1 MVSLDS
7 WKETMF
13 LFCGA
18 ETYDP
23 DSLKA
28 GLTENRIAASEFRSR
43 FEAILTDR
51 PMSAMDYE
59 RDIGFHFDEDK
70 ELYHY
75 LSALFAFLFEN
86 GPFPA

>member
-23 DSLKA
+23 DSLKVGLAKNSIDA
-28 GLTENRIAASEFRSR
+28 GEFRGR
-43 FEAILTDR
+43 FEAILSNR

-59 RDIGFHFDEDK
+59 RDIGFHFEEDE

-75 LSALFAFLFEN
+75 LSAMFAFLFEN
-86 GPFPA
+86 GSFPL